1 MWFSLLISANKEPCN
16 KLCLVVFQDFFGIE
30 KDQAEQEVQH
40 RKAKELTSEENTID
54 QQYFGNVDERICVQ
68 HPVRPF
74 DKFAEPSASLS
85 DKDLEEIDQQY
96 FASSAKISSEP
107 YSPSSLT
114 GASDLHDVENFVD
127 RNYFGV
133 PEDHGPLPNFAK
145 TFRSNRSREQTFPK
159 EKSSPLQPSNS
170 RGIEQGENEDSVRI
184 SDVVR
189 DVRERTR
196 VNLCTAPNLELPFTK
211 EKKDYQE
218 RPVDGKNPLLLRQKD
233 SIDFSQLTENEAASV
248 LAKSIIEVRENII
261 VLNKPYGMCTQPGPG
276 LKYSIV
282 DLLPRLEHRV
292 RKLEGRPELSDDN
305 VEEFLLA
312 HRLDKEC
319 TGVML
324 VARNRDACL
333 KLQEAFARHWFEKN
347 YLCITSGIPET
358 AKGVIQ
364 LPLIEKNFNGIY
376 KMCVL
381 PLNRHV
387 QNESRDALRSDLS
400 DESDAAQLKMNL
412 ESDVGEAGL
421 PSTHYEML
429 DRKNAAAL
437 LTCSATQGLKHQIR
451 VHLSMGLHTPIL
463 GDHKYSHV
471 KYLAPQRLS
480 HRLLEQLNIR
490 QSKVRH
496 LPLYLHASSL
506 RLSQGGQMAGAALNF
521 MTSKSKNGQSF
532 SAPVNFFAPPPAHFL
547 EMLRLI
553 GLKLPRHLAKPV

>member
-16 KLCLVVFQDFFGIE
+16 KHCLVVFQDFFGIE

-68 HPVRPF
+68 HPVGPF
-74 DKFAEPSASLS
+74 DKFAEPSVSLS

-96 FASSAKISSEP
+96 FGSSANIASEP

-114 GASDLHDVENFVD
+114 AASDLHDVENFVD
-127 RNYFGV
+127 RSYFGV
-133 PEDHGPLPNFAK
+133 PEDHDPLPNVAK
-145 TFRSNRSREQTFPK
+145 TLRSSRSRKQTFPK
-159 EKSSPLQPSNS
+159 EKSSPLQSSNS
-170 RGIEQGENEDSVRI
+170 GDIEEGENEGSVRI

-211 EKKDYQE
+211 EKKDFQE
-218 RPVDGKNPLLLRQKD
+218 RPADGKNTLLLRQKD
-233 SIDFSQLTENEAASV
+233 SINFSQLTENEAASV

-276 LKYSIV
+276 LKYSIL

-292 RKLEGRPELSDDN
+292 RKLEGRPEFSDDN

-333 KLQEAFARHWFEKN
+333 KLQEAFARQWFEKN

-364 LPLIEKNFNGIY
+364 LPLIEKNFNGVY

-400 DESDAAQLKMNL
+400 EESGAAELKMDL
-412 ESDVGEAGL
+412 ESSDVGEAGL

-429 DRKNAAAL
+429 DRRNAAAL
-437 LTCSATQGLKHQIR
+437 LMCSATQ
-451 VHLSMGLHTPIL
+451 
-463 GDHKYSHV
+463 
-471 KYLAPQRLS
+471 
-480 HRLLEQLNIR
+480 
-490 QSKVRH
+490 
-496 LPLYLHASSL
+496 
-506 RLSQGGQMAGAALNF
+506 
-521 MTSKSKNGQSF
+521 
-532 SAPVNFFAPPPAHFL
+532 
-547 EMLRLI
+547 
-553 GLKLPRHLAKPV
+553 

>member
-1 MWFSLLISANKEPCN
+1 MWFRLLILAKKEPFN
-16 KLCLVVFQDFFGIE
+16 KHPLVIFQDFFGIE
-30 KDQAEQEVQH
+30 KDQEEQEVQY
-40 RKAKELTSEENTID
+40 RKAKELTSQENTID

-68 HPVRPF
+68 QPVRPF
-74 DKFAEPSASLS
+74 DKFGEPSESLS

-96 FASSAKISSEP
+96 FGSSAKIASGP
-107 YSPSSLT
+107 YSPSSLSV
-114 GASDLHDVENFVD
+114 ASDLHDVEDFID
-127 RNYFGV
+127 RSYFGV
-133 PEDHGPLPNFAK
+133 PEGNDPLPNVAK
-145 TFRSNRSREQTFPK
+145 TLPSNRSRKQTFPK
-159 EKSSPLQPSNS
+159 EKSSPLQSGNS
-170 RGIEQGENEDSVRI
+170 CDIEEGENEDSVRI

-211 EKKDYQE
+211 EKKDFKD
-218 RPVDGKNPLLLRQKD
+218 RPVDGKNSLLLRQKD
-233 SIDFSQLTENEAASV
+233 SINFSQLTEDEAASV
-248 LAKSIIEVRENII
+248 LAKSVIEVRA
-261 VLNKPYGMCTQPGPG
+261 GPG
-276 LKYSIV
+276 LKNSII

-292 RKLEGRPELSDDN
+292 RKLEGRPEPSDDN
-305 VEEFLLA
+305 IEEFLLA

-347 YLCITSGIPET
+347 YLCITSGIPKT

-364 LPLIEKNFNGIY
+364 LPLVEKNFNGVY

-387 QNESRDALRSDLS
+387 QSESRDALRSDLS
-400 DESDAAQLKMNL
+400 DEADAAQLKMDL
-412 ESDVGEAGL
+412 ESDVGEAGH

-437 LTCSATQGLKHQIR
+437 LICSATQGLKHQIR

-506 RLSQGGQMAGAALNF
+506 RLSQSGQMAGKALNF

-532 SAPVNFFAPPPAHFL
+532 SAPIDFFAPPPAHFL